1 MVWEGYLYVGVSLCD
16 LHGFYIF
23 GLRAVS
29 SMDACCLF
37 SQSVLAII
45 PLISSVTGV
54 VLIRACIG
62 YWVELPLC
70 SMIAMAMSVTGSA
83 PQLLE

>member
-1 MVWEGYLYVGVSLCD
+1 MVWEGHLYVGVSLCD

-29 SMDACCLF
+29 SMEACCLF
-37 SQSVLAII
+37 SQSV
-45 PLISSVTGV
+45 LISSVTGV

-70 SMIAMAMSVTGSA
+70 SMIVMAMSVTESA